1 MCGKSND
8 GRGQSG
14 HKDLFIRS
22 QCLNDFPSY
31 KKLVDDLRPLQAI
44 FSNRFFS
51 WMFLAKNKM
60 VDVEMGYQKNL

>member
-31 KKLVDDLRPLQAI
+31 KDCLTISSYIQQI
-44 FSNRFFS
+44 EFFS
-51 WMFLAKNKM
+51 WIFSAKNKM
-60 VDVEMGYQKNL
+60 VDVEMGYQKTL